1 MENDKLINVIQD
13 NLKLLKEINDL
24 KFQRTRL
31 INHIIDLH
39 MYQIKKGFT
48 SIDYYEEL
56 ASLGITQEQI
66 TKRLIFHTG
75 RRSIE
80 EDSHE

>member
-24 KFQRTRL
+24 KYQRTRL

-48 SIDYYEEL
+48 SIDDYEEL
-56 ASLGITQEQI
+56 ASLGITQDQI
-66 TKRLIFHTG
+66 TNRLIFHTG

-80 EDSHE
+80 EDCYE